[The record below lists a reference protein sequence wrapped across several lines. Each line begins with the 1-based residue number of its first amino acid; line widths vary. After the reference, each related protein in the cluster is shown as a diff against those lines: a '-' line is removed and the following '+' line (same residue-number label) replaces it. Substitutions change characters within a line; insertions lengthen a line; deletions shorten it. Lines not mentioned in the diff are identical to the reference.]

1 MNKGSDVLV
10 LIVVLLVFNQ
20 NGEFFFDNLTMV
32 TPKGF
37 QIEPQKGMVEAGA
50 YKTVKI
56 TWSPPKGHD
65 VSWRPMVIGISLVN
79 SIVVLFA

>member
-1 MNKGSDVLV
+1 MTV
-10 LIVVLLVFNQ
+10 IFLVFNQ

-65 VSWRPMVIGISLVN
+65 VSLRLILAIHVPHRNN
-79 SIVVLFA
+79 SVVPLAKVHLF